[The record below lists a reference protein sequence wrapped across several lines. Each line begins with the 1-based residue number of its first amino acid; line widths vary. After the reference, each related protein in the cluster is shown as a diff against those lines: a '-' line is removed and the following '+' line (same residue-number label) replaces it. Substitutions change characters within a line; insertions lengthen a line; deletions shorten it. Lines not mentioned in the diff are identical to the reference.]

1 MADTNTTPTTAQRR
15 FVYNG
20 MELPD
25 PSPEGA
31 PLSTDQVRDAY
42 AGNYPELATA
52 RVKGP
57 TMDGGVEVYT
67 FVQNVGVKG

>member
-1 MADTNTTPTTAQRR
+1 MAKTTTAAERR

-42 AGNYPELATA
+42 AGTYPELATA

-57 TMDGGVEVYT
+57 TKDGSVDVYT
-67 FVQNVGVKG
+67 FTQNVGVKG